1 VHRAT
6 LADGSRVVVKVQR
19 PNAREEIMRDL
30 GLLELFAE
38 RTAKRPAFKQ
48 VVDMNA
54 IVEHLSE
61 SLQREL
67 DFRQEAAN
75 IDRMREVLQSYP
87 RLDVPDVYSDFS
99 TVRQLVMQ
107 EIQGGPIRDA
117 PESPARKEAARQMLE
132 SYYRQIMVDG
142 FFHADPHPG
151 NLMWWNDKIYFL
163 DFGMI
168 GEVGPQIRQNLMLL
182 LLAFWQEDVTFLTD
196 VTLMLTGE
204 DQRTDIDLTKFQQ
217 EVGEVMTK
225 ARHSSL
231 KDIQLGPI
239 LQEVTE
245 IAIRHDVPLPASM
258 ALTAKALA
266 QMQLATAELDPDLDP
281 FAVAGSF
288 LARNLLTRISESTDP
303 RRIFYETQKLK
314 VRLMRMVE
322 AVERVTGARPGP
334 KLQIQFRGIEGLE
347 ANMRRAGRR
356 LSLSLTAAGSLLA
369 CAITAT
375 STHVAS
381 WVPTTLGVLGGLLT
395 LGLVGDLLRRRT

>member
-1 VHRAT
+1 
-6 LADGSRVVVKVQR
+6 
-19 PNAREEIMRDL
+19 M
-30 GLLELFAE
+30 
-38 RTAKRPAFKQ
+38 
-48 VVDMNA
+48 
-54 IVEHLSE
+54 
-61 SLQREL
+61 
-67 DFRQEAAN
+67 
-75 IDRMREVLQSYP
+75 
-87 RLDVPDVYSDFS
+87 
-99 TVRQLVMQ
+99 
-107 EIQGGPIRDA
+107 
-117 PESPARKEAARQMLE
+117 
-132 SYYRQIMVDG
+132 
-142 FFHADPHPG
+142 
-151 NLMWWNDKIYFL
+151 
-163 DFGMI
+163 
-168 GEVGPQIRQNLMLL
+168 MLL

-196 VTLMLTGE
+196 VTLMMTGE
-204 DQRTDIDLTKFQQ
+204 DQRTDIDLTAFQQ

-288 LARNLLTRISESTDP
+288 LARNLLSRIGESTDP
-303 RRIFYETQKLK
+303 RRIFYETQKMK
-314 VRLMRMVE
+314 VRLVRMVE

-356 LSLSLTAAGSLLA
+356 LSLALTATGALLA
-369 CAITAT
+369 TAITAS

-381 WVPTTLGVLGGLLT
+381 WIPIVLGVTGGLLT

>member
-1 VHRAT
+1 MHRAT

-19 PNAREEIMRDL
+19 PGARDEIMRDL

-48 VVDMNA
+48 VVDMGA
-54 IVEHLSE
+54 IVEHLSA
-61 SLQREL
+61 SLRREL
-67 DFRQEAAN
+67 DFRQEASN
-75 IDRMREVLQSYP
+75 IERMRGVLEPYP
-87 RLDVPDVYSDFS
+87 RLDVPDVYADY
-99 TVRQLVMQ
+99 TTERQLVMQ
-107 EIQGGPIRDA
+107 EIQGGPIREA
-117 PESPARKEAARQMLE
+117 PEGPARKEAARQMLE
-132 SYYRQIMVDG
+132 SYYRQIMIDG

-168 GEVGPQIRQNLMLL
+168 GEVGPQIRQHLMLL

-204 DQRTDIDLTKFQQ
+204 DQRADIDLTKFQQ

-288 LARNLLTRISESTDP
+288 LARSLMSRIGESTDP
-303 RRIFYETQKLK
+303 RRIFYETQKFRI
-314 VRLMRMVE
+314 RLMRMVE

-356 LSLSLTAAGSLLA
+356 LSLALTAAGSLLA

-381 WVPTTLGVLGGLLT
+381 WVPTTLGVMGAVLT
-395 LGLVGDLLRRRT
+395 LGLVADLLRRGT

>member
-1 VHRAT
+1 
-6 LADGSRVVVKVQR
+6 
-19 PNAREEIMRDL
+19 
-30 GLLELFAE
+30 
-38 RTAKRPAFKQ
+38 
-48 VVDMNA
+48 
-54 IVEHLSE
+54 
-61 SLQREL
+61 
-67 DFRQEAAN
+67 
-75 IDRMREVLQSYP
+75 
-87 RLDVPDVYSDFS
+87 
-99 TVRQLVMQ
+99 MQ
-107 EIQGGPIRDA
+107 EIEGGPIRDA
-117 PESPARKEAARQMLE
+117 PEGPARKEAARQMLE

-151 NLMWWNDKIYFL
+151 NLMWWHDKIYFL

-168 GEVGPQIRQNLMLL
+168 GEVGPQIRQYMMLL
-182 LLAFWQEDVTFLTD
+182 LMAFWQEDVTFLTD
-196 VTLMLTGE
+196 VTLMMTGE
-204 DQRTDIDLTKFQQ
+204 DQRTDIDLTAFQQ

-288 LARNLLTRISESTDP
+288 LARNLLSRIGESTDP
-303 RRIFYETQKLK
+303 RRIFYETQKMK
-314 VRLMRMVE
+314 VRLVRMVE

-356 LSLSLTAAGSLLA
+356 LSLALTATGALLA
-369 CAITAT
+369 TAITAS

-381 WVPTTLGVLGGLLT
+381 WIPIVLGVTGGLLT